1 MQICLYISGSL
12 IDIFLVIYV
21 GDKKQNKWELISERA
36 GYKYSV

>member
-21 GDKKQNKWELISERA
+21 GDKKTKKQVGIN
-36 GYKYSV
+36 

>member
-21 GDKKQNKWELISERA
+21 GDKNKKQKTSGN
-36 GYKYSV
+36 